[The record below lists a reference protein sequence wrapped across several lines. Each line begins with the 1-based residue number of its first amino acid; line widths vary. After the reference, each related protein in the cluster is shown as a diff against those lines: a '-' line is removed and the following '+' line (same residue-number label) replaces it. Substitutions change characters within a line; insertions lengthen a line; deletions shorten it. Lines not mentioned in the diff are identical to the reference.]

1 MEKQPWIPSIRLA
14 SPGMTIIP
22 EDIKLKSNHSMP
34 ILLFDGHCNLC
45 NTWVQFIVKRDSTST
60 IRFASLQSLAG
71 RRLLEEHKIDEN
83 YIESLVF
90 FEEEKFSVSSSAAL
104 RTLSYLDGWE
114 RHFKLLTTVPR
125 PLRDAVYRFFSKYRY
140 KWFGRREQCMIPTP
154 ELRERFL
161 PD

>member
-1 MEKQPWIPSIRLA
+1 
-14 SPGMTIIP
+14 
-22 EDIKLKSNHSMP
+22 MP

-45 NTWVQFIVKRDSTST
+45 NVWVQFIVKRDSSGT

-90 FEEEKFSVSSSAAL
+90 FEEERFSVSSSAAL
-104 RTLSYLDGWE
+104 RTLSYLDSWQK
-114 RHFKLLTTVPR
+114 HLIFLAVVPR
-125 PLRDAVYRFFSKYRY
+125 SLCDLVYRFIARNRY
-140 KWFGRREQCMIPTP
+140 KWFGRREQCMIPTT
-154 ELRERFL
+154 ELSKRFL